1 MQLLDVSNFD
11 KNESQNSSFR
21 FLLMESKERE
31 RSIGG
36 REFQRYGSLLKCS
49 CLSWLLLMTGWT
61 SFLWLLER
69 VGLLLNETKSRI
81 SKESG
86 FFNEVIK
93 KQMSLSSSSIAIG
106 KRWSLI
112 SLVL

>member
-11 KNESQNSSFR
+11 KNESRNSSFR

-31 RSIGG
+31 TSISG
-36 REFQRYGSLLKCS
+36 REFQRYGSLLKYS
-49 CLSWLLLMTGWT
+49 CLSRLLLMTGWT

-69 VGLLLNETKSRI
+69 VGLLLNEMKSRI

-93 KQMSLSSSSIAIG
+93 MQMSL
-106 KRWSLI
+106 SLI

>member
-1 MQLLDVSNFD
+1 
-11 KNESQNSSFR
+11 
-21 FLLMESKERE
+21 
-31 RSIGG
+31 
-36 REFQRYGSLLKCS
+36 
-49 CLSWLLLMTGWT
+49 MTGWT

-93 KQMSLSSSSIAIG
+93 MQMSL
-106 KRWSLI
+106 SLI